1 MELVTS
7 YDMYALIVTC
17 PTLVILFCYN
27 NSWTYILY
35 TLVKSNVEI
44 LYFTGPGRS
53 GWEKWFSGIYSH
65 ISKYI
70 MFIQKKK
77 KKKSFFYIRYRT
89 LYYLF
94 WHTLNHSRHSRSSD
108 NHACQHDRFCFLFF
122 GSKNHHTHSHVHSLT
137 HKTRRHQRHNS
148 F

>member
-77 KKKSFFYIRYRT
+77 NHFSIYVIVHYIICFGTHLIIHDTHAPATIMLVNTTVFVFYFLARKTIIHTRT
-89 LYYLF
+89 S
-94 WHTLNHSRHSRSSD
+94 T
-108 NHACQHDRFCFLFF
+108 
-122 GSKNHHTHSHVHSLT
+122 HSLT